1 MVYAQKVKDRRI
13 TTFKCTIDLLVGE
26 IHAGLATA
34 VWAEL
39 PIIWGPVYNWFRLG
53 LEEAHRKAL
62 AVPDLSNDEP
72 PDASRD

>member
-1 MVYAQKVKDRRI
+1 MAKDWCI
-13 TTFKCTIDLLVGE
+13 TTFKCTIDILE
-26 IHAGLATA
+26 EQIQAGLAT
-34 VWAEL
+34 VIWADL
-39 PIIWGPVYNWFRLG
+39 PITWGPVYNWFRLG